1 MQLDIHNRA
10 AISAC
15 EITEQQ
21 TRSAL
26 KILERFP
33 DTANAL
39 YEQSDDIM
47 LVIYHGVSGQAPTHR
62 TIFLIDDEGLVSTP

>member
-10 AISAC
+10 TISAC
-15 EITEQQ
+15 SLTEQQ
-21 TRSAL
+21 TRSGL

-39 YEQSDDIM
+39 YEEGDDIM
-47 LVIYHGVSGQAPTHR
+47 LVIFHGISGQAPTHR
-62 TIFLIDDEGLVSTP
+62 TIFLIDNEGLVSTP